1 MKSQFS
7 FTKAV
12 FAGITG
18 TIIMTLFTYMGGMMN
33 IKMNVPEMLA
43 GAFGGKIFIGWIMHF
58 MIGTALALNYGLVF
72 YSKFNII
79 PFWLRGAV
87 FGIIP
92 WLMAQV
98 VVMPMMSMM
107 NGMTYSS
114 GLFSGSMML
123 AAASLVGHLIYGA
136 VVGSIYKP
144 GAKLVTAQSL

>member
-7 FTKAV
+7 FTKAIA
-12 FAGITG
+12 AGITG

-33 IKMNVPEMLA
+33 IRMNIPEMLA
-43 GAFGGKIFIGWIMHF
+43 GVFGGKLFIGWIMHF

-72 YSKFNII
+72 YSKSDIN

-87 FGIIP
+87 YGIIP
-92 WLMAQV
+92 WFIAQV
-98 VVMPMMSMM
+98 IVMPMMSMM

-114 GLFSGSMML
+114 GLFSGSVML

-144 GAKLVTAQSL
+144 EPKLVTA